1 MPRVGLEQEDP
12 EELLKRQIQSALTE
26 HIAENGPF
34 QFNQQST
41 AEITQILLR
50 VQQRAIDAG
59 LLKPDEGSSS
69 GTRTA

>member
-12 EELLKRQIQSALTE
+12 EEFLKRRIQSALTD
-26 HIAENGPF
+26 HVAENGPF

-41 AEITQILLR
+41 AEITQVLLR
-50 VQQRAIDAG
+50 VQQQAIDAG
-59 LLKPDEGSSS
+59 LLKPDKRSSS